1 MATPVPASQHK
12 QTNKH
17 HTGKKFIIVVA
28 ASDALFMMMRNNDQ
42 NRMMMKWISFPG
54 WFGKSPEK
62 MVSGGRR
69 TKTIS
74 NALPHWYSRGGDDT
88 DQK

>member
-1 MATPVPASQHK
+1 
-12 QTNKH
+12 
-17 HTGKKFIIVVA
+17 
-28 ASDALFMMMRNNDQ
+28 
-42 NRMMMKWISFPG
+42 MMKWISFPG

-74 NALPHWYSRGGDDT
+74 NALPHWCSRGGDDT
-88 DQK
+88 ESDFDFLIQYYDGKEAVGGLNKK